1 MYCIFQSKI
10 PNAGYR
16 PVSYANQ
23 NIIKCSIEFTIY
35 IILSNLVAH
44 IYHFTHNLPNNFCQ
58 CFNSTAKFLK
68 LIHHAVLEPPKK
80 YTEPQTESQ
89 EIGWF
94 STPLVSRTSVKAKYC
109 GKTVM
114 QILKYCY
121 DQDEPSQE
129 DTILESLERAQV
141 VSNGLSDESKLY

>member
-10 PNAGYR
+10 SNVGYR

-23 NIIKCSIEFTIY
+23 IIIKCSIELTIY
-35 IILSNLVAH
+35 ILLSNLLAH
-44 IYHFTHNLPNNFCQ
+44 IYYFTPNLPNNY
-58 CFNSTAKFLK
+58 CFNPTAKFLN

-109 GKTVM
+109 GKTAM
-114 QILKYCY
+114 QILKYCH
-121 DQDEPSQE
+121 D
-129 DTILESLERAQV
+129 
-141 VSNGLSDESKLY
+141 

>member
-1 MYCIFQSKI
+1 MAVAKGVVKE
-10 PNAGYR
+10 PLD
-16 PVSYANQ
+16 PVSQNKIFCETVRKELRCQRLHTEYALNPLM
-23 NIIKCSIEFTIY
+23 KVHALTGKPASWHD
-35 IILSNLVAH
+35 NLEEPAD
-44 IYHFTHNLPNNFCQ
+44 
-58 CFNSTAKFLK
+58 AKFLK

-109 GKTVM
+109 GKTAM

-129 DTILESLERAQV
+129 DTILESFERVQV
-141 VSNGLSDESKLY
+141 VSNG